1 MRAVILAAGIG
12 SRLKTLTSNKPKCM
26 VTVNGRC
33 IIDYQIG
40 ALLAAGVES
49 VHVVTG
55 FRAGQLE
62 SHLRAQYPGNS
73 RISFVQNA
81 DYLSTN
87 NMYSLSLCAD
97 LLRGEPFLLMN
108 ADVVFDESIVRSL
121 IEAPGS
127 RICVDVGAY
136 NEESMKV
143 TLAADGVSLASIS
156 KAIPACDALGSSIDV
171 YRFDASD
178 SATLFDQVREI
189 IHEQRRVKEWTEVA
203 LDELMRSGRLR
214 VQALDIGGRPWYEI
228 DNMDDLM
235 AAEMIFGR
243 TQIPWDAV
251 RVAFVDMD
259 GTLYRGMQAIPGAEG
274 FVQALRERVPHVF
287 FLSNNSSKAH
297 GQYVARLEGMGIS
310 VSEENVVLS
319 SDAVVRHLLA
329 SEIRR
334 VYVVGT
340 AALRSHFASHGI
352 EHSSSDPQAVVL
364 GYDTEL
370 TYDKLRQA
378 ALLLQDGSR
387 PYIATHPDVVCP
399 TEHGP
404 IPDIGSMVALL
415 EKSTGRR
422 PDLVFGKP
430 KREMVDYIFDQY
442 GIPAESALFVGDRVY
457 TDYEMARQC
466 NAFFIGV
473 LSGEATRADFEGL
486 SRIAIF
492 PSVADV
498 FGPQARD
505 GSGAY
510 TFSAAA
516 DALAAR

>member
-12 SRLKTLTSNKPKCM
+12 SRLKTLTSDKPKCM

-55 FRAGQLE
+55 FRAEQLE
-62 SHLRAQYPGNS
+62 SHLRGQYPGDP
-73 RISFVQNA
+73 RISFVENT

-97 LLRGEPFLLMN
+97 FVRGEPFLLMN
-108 ADVVFDESIVRSL
+108 ADVVFDESIVRPL

-143 TLAADGVSLASIS
+143 ALAADGVSLGSIS
-156 KAIPACDALGSSIDV
+156 KSITECDSLGSSIDV
-171 YRFDASD
+171 YRFGAAD
-178 SATLFDQVREI
+178 SALFFDHIRKI
-189 IHEQRRVKEWTEVA
+189 IHEERRMKEWTEVA
-203 LDELMRSGRLR
+203 LDDLMRSGRLR
-214 VQALDIGGRPWYEI
+214 IQALDIGGRPWYEI

-251 RVAFVDMD
+251 GVAFVDMD
-259 GTLYRGMQAIPGAEG
+259 GTLYRGMQAIAGAAD

-297 GQYVARLEGMGIS
+297 GQYVARLGEMGIS
-310 VSEENVVLS
+310 VSEGDIVLS
-319 SDAVVRHLLA
+319 SDAVVRHLLD

-334 VYVVGT
+334 VYIVGT
-340 AALRSHFASHGI
+340 AALVSHLASHGI
-352 EHSSSDPQAVVL
+352 EHTSSDPQAIVL

-370 TYDKLRQA
+370 TYAKLREA
-378 ALLLQDGSR
+378 ALLLQDGNL

-415 EKSTGRR
+415 EKATGRR
-422 PDLVFGKP
+422 PNLVFGKP
-430 KREMVDYIFDQY
+430 KREMVDYIFEQY

-466 NAFFIGV
+466 GAFFIGV
-473 LSGEATRADFEGL
+473 LSGEATRADYEGL
-486 SRIAIF
+486 SSIAIF
-492 PSVADV
+492 PSVTDV
-498 FGPQARD
+498 FGPHVRLGA
-505 GSGAY
+505 GAY
-510 TFSAAA
+510 TSSASVDVVVAG
-516 DALAAR
+516 

>member
-12 SRLKTLTSNKPKCM
+12 SRLKTLTADKPKCM

-49 VHVVTG
+49 VHVVSG
-55 FRAGQLE
+55 FRAEQLE
-62 SHLRAQYPGNS
+62 AHLRSRYPGDS
-73 RISFVQNA
+73 RISLVENV

-87 NMYSLSLCAD
+87 NMYSLSLCVD
-97 LLRGEPFLLMN
+97 FVRGEPFLLMN

-143 TLAADGVSLASIS
+143 TLAADGLSLGSIS
-156 KAIPACDALGSSIDV
+156 KAIPQCDALGSSIDV
-171 YRFDASD
+171 YRFDSAD
-178 SATLFDQVREI
+178 SALFFDHIGKI
-189 IHEQRRVKEWTEVA
+189 IHEERRMREWTEVA
-203 LDELMRSGRLR
+203 LDDLMRSGRLR
-214 VQALDIGGRPWYEI
+214 IEALDISGRPWYEI
-228 DNMDDLM
+228 DNMADLM
-235 AAEMIFGR
+235 AAEVIFGR
-243 TQIPWDAV
+243 TQIPWNAIGA
-251 RVAFVDMD
+251 AFIDMD
-259 GTLYRGMQAIPGAEG
+259 GTLYRGMEAIAGAAD
-274 FVQALRERVPHVF
+274 FVRAIRERVPSVF
-287 FLSNNSSKAH
+287 FLSNNSSKSH
-297 GQYVARLEGMGIS
+297 DQYVTRLNGMDIPAS
-310 VSEENVVLS
+310 DEDIVLS

-329 SEIRR
+329 AGIRR

-340 AALRSHFASHGI
+340 TALAALLASHGI
-352 EHSSSDPQAVVL
+352 EHTTSDAEAIVL

-370 TYDKLRQA
+370 TYQKLREA
-378 ALLLQDGSR
+378 ALLLQDGER
-387 PYIATHPDVVCP
+387 PYIATHPDLVCP

-404 IPDIGSMVALL
+404 IPDIGSIIALL

-430 KREMVDYIFDQY
+430 KREMIDYIFEQY

-466 NAFFIGV
+466 GAFFIGV

-486 SRIAIF
+486 SNIAIF
-492 PSVADV
+492 PSVAEV
-498 FGPQARD
+498 FG
-505 GSGAY
+505 
-510 TFSAAA
+510 A
-516 DALAAR
+516 DPACAHLEAVLAD